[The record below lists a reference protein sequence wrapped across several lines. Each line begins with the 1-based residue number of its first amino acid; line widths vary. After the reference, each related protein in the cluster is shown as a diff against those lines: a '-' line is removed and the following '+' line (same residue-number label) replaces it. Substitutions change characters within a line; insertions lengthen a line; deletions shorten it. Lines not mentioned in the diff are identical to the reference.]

1 MAQEKNKILNVQ
13 PHSDEAEQAVLGSM
27 LSSGPAVNKAFE
39 KKLTAEHFYKNAH
52 TLIFSAM
59 AKLNKDNEPI
69 DTVSVVDLLTKSK
82 DLDKVGGAYY
92 ISGLIEVVPTTAHVD
107 RYIKIVIEKS
117 VLRNLIYLANDISK
131 EAYDDSQEVDDILE
145 TVQKSI
151 FSITQDTLQK
161 DFEEID
167 PVLIKTFDK
176 IDKIASHKGTVIGVP
191 SGFHELD
198 QRTTGFQDGDLIIIA
213 GRPGMGKTSFA
224 LNMMRNAAIDSKK
237 KIGFFSLEMANE
249 QLAMRLLCSEAR
261 VDSNLVRR
269 GDLPKSQYKNL
280 SLAVGPLS
288 KSDIYLDD
296 TPALS
301 ILELRAKARRLK
313 NDVNLDMIIVDYLQ
327 LMQGPKGAE
336 SRQQEIATISRS
348 MKALAKELEIPIVAL
363 SQLSRAVEQRTGSKK
378 PQLSDLRESGAIEQD
393 ADVVIFLYRDEVYN
407 KDADNEGKAEIIV
420 AKQRNG
426 PTGTVEAAFIS
437 RYTRFENL
445 ATNPEPPF

>member
-1 MAQEKNKILNVQ
+1 MSQDKDKVLNVQ

-27 LSSGPAVNKAFE
+27 LSSAKAVDKAFE
-39 KKLTAEHFYKNAH
+39 KKLKSEHFYKNSH
-52 TLIFSAM
+52 SLIYIAM
-59 AKLNKDNEPI
+59 EKLNKDNQPI
-69 DTVSVVDLLTKSK
+69 DTVSVVELLKK
-82 DLDKVGGAYY
+82 NKNLKKCGGTYY
-92 ISGLIEVVPTTAHVD
+92 ISGLIEIVPTTAHIE
-107 RYIKIVIEKS
+107 RYIKIVMEKAI
-117 VLRNLIYLANDISK
+117 LRNLIYLANDISK
-131 EAYDDSQEVDDILE
+131 EAYNDSQEVQDILE

-151 FSITQDTLQK
+151 FSISQDALQK
-161 DFEEID
+161 DFEKLD
-167 PVLIKTFDK
+167 PVLVKTFDK
-176 IDKIASHKGTVIGVP
+176 IDKIAAHRGAVIGVP

-198 QRTTGFQDGDLIIIA
+198 QLTTGFQNGDLIIIA

-224 LNMMRNAAIDSKK
+224 LNLMRNAAIDSNK
-237 KIGFFSLEMANE
+237 KIGFFSLEMASE

-269 GDLPKSQYKNL
+269 GDLPKSKYKNL

-288 KSDIYLDD
+288 DSEIYLDD

-313 NDVNLDMIIVDYLQ
+313 NDSDIDMIIVDYLQ
-327 LMQGPKGAE
+327 LMQGPRGVE

-348 MKALAKELEIPIVAL
+348 MKALAKELDIPIVAL
-363 SQLSRAVEQRTGSKK
+363 SQLSRAVEQRSGSHR

-393 ADVVIFLYRDEVYN
+393 ADVVIFLYRKWIYTKEDE
-407 KDADNEGKAEIIV
+407 DDGKAEIIV

-426 PTGTVEAAFIS
+426 PTSTVEAAFIN

-445 ATNPEPPF
+445 AYNSEPPF

>member
-27 LSSGPAVNKAFE
+27 LSSGSAVNKAFE
-39 KKLTAEHFYKNAH
+39 KKLTSEHFYKSAH
-52 TLIFSAM
+52 SLIFSAM
-59 AKLNKDNEPI
+59 ARLNKDNEPI
-69 DTVSVVDLLTKSK
+69 ATVSVVDSLTKSK

-92 ISGLIEVVPTTAHVD
+92 ISGLIEGVPTTAHVD

-198 QRTTGFQDGDLIIIA
+198 QKTTGFQNGDLIIIA
-213 GRPGMGKTSFA
+213 GRPAMGKTSFA

-327 LMQGPKGAE
+327 LMQGPRGAE
-336 SRQQEIATISRS
+336 NRQQEIATISRS

-378 PQLSDLRESGAIEQD
+378 PLLSDLRESGAIEQD

-445 ATNPEPPF
+445 ATNPGPPF

>member
-363 SQLSRAVEQRTGSKK
+363 SQLSRAVEQRSGSKK

-407 KDADNEGKAEIIV
+407 KDADNEGMAEIIV

-445 ATNPEPPF
+445 ATNPGPPF

>member
-1 MAQEKNKILNVQ
+1 M
-13 PHSDEAEQAVLGSM
+13 
-27 LSSGPAVNKAFE
+27 
-39 KKLTAEHFYKNAH
+39 
-52 TLIFSAM
+52 
-59 AKLNKDNEPI
+59 
-69 DTVSVVDLLTKSK
+69 
-82 DLDKVGGAYY
+82 
-92 ISGLIEVVPTTAHVD
+92 
-107 RYIKIVIEKS
+107 
-117 VLRNLIYLANDISK
+117 
-131 EAYDDSQEVDDILE
+131 
-145 TVQKSI
+145 
-151 FSITQDTLQK
+151 
-161 DFEEID
+161 
-167 PVLIKTFDK
+167 
-176 IDKIASHKGTVIGVP
+176 IGVP

-198 QRTTGFQDGDLIIIA
+198 QRTTGFQNGDLIIIA

-407 KDADNEGKAEIIV
+407 KDADNEGRAEIIV

>member
-407 KDADNEGKAEIIV
+407 KDADNEGMAEIIV

-445 ATNPEPPF
+445 ATNPGPPF